1 MWYDSFG
8 ILCPITVFAGGVL
21 LILLNWRNLRSVSK
35 YVDGDVYLNPVF
47 GDLWVVD
54 GKSFVKINDGYT
66 IDLDDPEGFIKV
78 WNINGIINRK
88 NDSYS

>member
-1 MWYDSFG
+1 MWDDLFG
-8 ILCPITVFAGGVL
+8 ILYPTIAFAGGVL
-21 LILLNWRNLRSVSK
+21 LILLNWWSSRSVND

-66 IDLDDPEGFIKV
+66 IDLDDPEGFVKV
-78 WNINGIINRK
+78 GHISGIINRK
-88 NDSYS
+88 N